1 MMRIGAKIVFAGI
14 VMACELNNDH
24 GPPRRPV
31 GGAREVLGAVGKRKR
46 KTARRDASDTREP
59 RIRISVKFL
68 DGRVVRLTVDLN
80 ATVARVVQLA
90 AGRVSVCP
98 NELRLYLRTDRLKDA
113 QLLCECGIEAG
124 ATLHAVVREVVPLV
138 VRSAYGERRT
148 ICVEGSDT
156 MEQTLLQACAAFGL
170 PPSQQQYMRLV
181 DRGRVL
187 ESADGMFRTMLGHG
201 VGSELLL
208 TSETFTSLENHR
220 RSLPDSIKRYQP
232 YSPDSVSAWSQYDA
246 LSRYLPYSTPKCLS
260 VITGGNP
267 PKIVQ
272 YTSLPVDDSHI
283 LPYSYSPTTPPYY
296 PGMFGS
302 SSGLSPVTRS
312 KR

>member
-31 GGAREVLGAVGKRKR
+31 GGARVLDAVGKRKR

-68 DGRVVRLTVDLN
+68 DGRVVRLTVDRN

-148 ICVEGSDT
+148 ICVEGSDA
-156 MEQTLLQACAAFGL
+156 MERTLLQACAAFGL

-187 ESADGMFRTMLGHG
+187 ESAEGTFRTMLGHG

-208 TSETFTSLENHR
+208 TSETFTSLEDHR
-220 RSLPDSIKRYQP
+220 RSLPDSFTCYQP
-232 YSPDSVSAWSQYDA
+232 YSTMQPPWPQRFVGD
-246 LSRYLPYSTPKCLS
+246 
-260 VITGGNP
+260 P

-272 YTSLPVDDSHI
+272 YTSLPVDYSHI

>member
-1 MMRIGAKIVFAGI
+1 
-14 VMACELNNDH
+14 
-24 GPPRRPV
+24 
-31 GGAREVLGAVGKRKR
+31 
-46 KTARRDASDTREP
+46 
-59 RIRISVKFL
+59 
-68 DGRVVRLTVDLN
+68 
-80 ATVARVVQLA
+80 VARVVQLA

-148 ICVEGSDT
+148 ICVEGSDP
-156 MEQTLLQACAAFGL
+156 MERTLLQACAAFGL

-187 ESADGMFRTMLGHG
+187 ESADGTFRTMLGHG

-220 RSLPDSIKRYQP
+220 RSLPDSITRYQP
-232 YSPDSVSAWSQYDA
+232 YSPDSVS
-246 LSRYLPYSTPKCLS
+246 RYLPYSTPGLS
-260 VITGGNP
+260 VLTGGTRVALAADSTMPPWPQRFVGDP

-272 YTSLPVDDSHI
+272 YTSLPVDYSNI

-302 SSGLSPVTRS
+302 SSGQSPVTRS

>member
-1 MMRIGAKIVFAGI
+1 MRIGAKIVFAGI
-14 VMACELNNDH
+14 VIACELNNDH

-31 GGAREVLGAVGKRKR
+31 GGARVLDAVGKRKR

-68 DGRVVRLTVDLN
+68 DGRDVRLTVDLN

-156 MEQTLLQACAAFGL
+156 MERTLLQACAAFGL

-187 ESADGMFRTMLGHG
+187 ESADGTSRTMLGHG

-220 RSLPDSIKRYQP
+220 RSLPDSITRYQP

-246 LSRYLPYSTPKCLS
+246 VHNALSRSGYLPYSTAGLS

-267 PKIVQ
+267 QKIV
-272 YTSLPVDDSHI
+272 LPVRVDDSHI

-296 PGMFGS
+296 PGMFG
-302 SSGLSPVTRS
+302 
-312 KR
+312 